1 MSPPISDHSQVR
13 LLLPPLSYMM
23 IYYIL
28 RYIRPGSSVFWH
40 FCINFVKW
48 KEARLICLM
57 LIFSFGET
65 FKLFFFYSIQ
75 CHIAFD
81 DNALDLHLGAK
92 VASYVHTIVQ
102 LYMYVYKYMH
112 MYTYLIFV
120 IFFSRAKFWRIKF
133 TPKNTNFPR

>member
-1 MSPPISDHSQVR
+1 
-13 LLLPPLSYMM
+13 
-23 IYYIL
+23 
-28 RYIRPGSSVFWH
+28 
-40 FCINFVKW
+40 
-48 KEARLICLM
+48 M

-112 MYTYLIFV
+112 MYIMCIDAIMV
-120 IFFSRAKFWRIKF
+120 HVGCNSKDSV
-133 TPKNTNFPR
+133 PNHVQ